1 MTKAAT
7 TAKRAPAKQ
16 TATKPRTAA
25 KKAAPKKPA
34 PKKQGPPAGAK
45 RLQFKPSWKQHLAW
59 LALQDN
65 ETEELVYGGAAGG
78 GKSWLGA
85 TWKIHRRLRYPGSR
99 GLTGRTVFNDLKES
113 TLITYFEVL
122 SSWGMVAGR
131 DYFYHGT
138 DHYIQFANGSRE
150 VFKALGWQP
159 SDPDYQRLGSTEFTD
174 LWIEEAGDGL
184 PKKAMMIAKSRI
196 RWKLDEFD
204 LIPKVLITC
213 NPGYHWIRTAY
224 FYDDEDNPIVLKA
237 HQKVIRALVTDN
249 PKPEFVKRY
258 KKNLEG
264 LSDYDRARLLE
275 GDWNAVEKTGGEFYA
290 AFDTEKHSGDYS
302 SRYDSELPLHITLDF
317 NTAPYMTLNVWQIFE
332 DEAGNYEAV
341 QVDEFTPED
350 PNNNT
355 PAVVRLFVAKYGPE
369 GFDHSAEVFVY
380 GDPAGKHEDTRSE
393 KGHNDFTLV
402 LNGLECFHQVTK
414 RVGLSAPSVSMR
426 GLWQNAVLKG
436 EQPGLKILISKNCR
450 NTLQDYQK
458 VKKGADG
465 AKEKRRVKNAATGV
479 SYEQYGHC
487 SDANDYFLCKA
498 FAAMYKAFKNRKK
511 KPGGGPKGEGSLNPN
526 FTAADKPARPVRT
539 ERPARKSKTSY

>member
-1 MTKAAT
+1 MTEAPT
-7 TAKRAPAKQ
+7 TKKAPAKK
-16 TATKPRTAA
+16 AAKKPRAAA
-25 KKAAPKKPA
+25 KKAAPKKA
-34 PKKQGPPAGAK
+34 GPPAGAK
-45 RLQFKPSWKQHLAW
+45 RLKFVPSWKQHLAW
-59 LALQDN
+59 NALEDAT
-65 ETEELVYGGAAGG
+65 TEELVYGGAAGG

-85 TWKIHRRLRYPGSR
+85 CWKIYRRLRYPNSR

-113 TLITYFEVL
+113 NLITYFEVL
-122 SSWGMVAGR
+122 SSWGMIAGK

-138 DHYIQFANGSRE
+138 DHYIQFLNGSRE
-150 VFKALGWQP
+150 VFKALGFQP

-213 NPGYHWIRTAY
+213 NPGYHWIRTSY

-237 HQKVIRALVTDN
+237 HQQVVRALVTDN

-275 GDWNAVEKTGGEFYA
+275 GDWNAVEKSGGEFYH
-290 AFDTEKHSGDYS
+290 AFETEKHSGDFAG
-302 SRYDSELPLHITLDF
+302 RYDSELPLHITLDF

-332 DEAGNYEAV
+332 PEPGCYEAV
-341 QVDEFTPED
+341 QIDEFTPASPD
-350 PNNNT
+350 NNT
-355 PAVVRLFVAKYGPE
+355 PAVVRLFVEKYG
-369 GFDHSAEVFVY
+369 DHEAEVFVY

-402 LNGLECFHQVTK
+402 LNGLEEMPQVTK

-426 GLWQNAVLKG
+426 GLWQNAIFKG

-465 AKEKRRVKNAATGV
+465 AKEKRRVKDATTGI
-479 SYEQYGHC
+479 SYEPYGHC

-498 FAAMYKAFKNRKK
+498 FATQYKAFKNRKR
-511 KPGGGPKGEGSLNPN
+511 KPGGARSEGSTEAALNPN
-526 FTAADKPARPVRT
+526 YTPTAPRAERAP
-539 ERPARKSKTSY
+539 RPARAQKNRF